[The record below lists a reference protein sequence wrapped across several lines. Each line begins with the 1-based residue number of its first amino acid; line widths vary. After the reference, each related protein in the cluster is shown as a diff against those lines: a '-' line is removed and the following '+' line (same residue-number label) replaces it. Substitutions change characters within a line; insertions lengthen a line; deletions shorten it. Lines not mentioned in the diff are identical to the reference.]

1 MARIKYGLFLNKKN
15 HCYVI
20 SNAGAEYAEDIVDG
34 TFTNP
39 PIKMTVEAVS
49 RGWEYAFDASDNPYN
64 HPEIRDNLT
73 AALCR
78 ELPGWRL
85 TGVNVDREGIYLV
98 YYTTGP
104 EAVLDNGDE
113 SRGGQVCVYGD
124 YSLLFEVEHADDSPT
139 ERYRIKE
146 TRVPEIKH
154 PDRMTS
160 EIQITEY
167 LGHRKR
173 RELVIRGDNH
183 GHSGHIERQY
193 CIITEY

>member
-1 MARIKYGLFLNKKN
+1 MARIEYGLFLNKKN

-20 SNAGAEYAEDIVDG
+20 SNAGTKYAEDIVDE

-39 PIKMTVEAVS
+39 PIKMTVEAIS
-49 RGWEYAFDASDNPYN
+49 HGWEYAFNASDNPCN
-64 HPEIRDNLT
+64 HPALEDNLS
-73 AALCR
+73 AVLR
-78 ELPGWRL
+78 GEFPEWRL
-85 TGVNVDREGIYLV
+85 TGINVDRDGIYLV
-98 YYTTGP
+98 YYTTGS
-104 EAVLDNGDE
+104 EAVLCNGDE

-124 YSLLFEVEHADDSPT
+124 CTLLFEVEHAGSYPT

-146 TRVPEIKH
+146 TKVPEIGH
-154 PDRMTS
+154 PNRTTR

-167 LGHRKR
+167 VGNRKR

-183 GHSGHIERQY
+183 GHSGHIGRQY